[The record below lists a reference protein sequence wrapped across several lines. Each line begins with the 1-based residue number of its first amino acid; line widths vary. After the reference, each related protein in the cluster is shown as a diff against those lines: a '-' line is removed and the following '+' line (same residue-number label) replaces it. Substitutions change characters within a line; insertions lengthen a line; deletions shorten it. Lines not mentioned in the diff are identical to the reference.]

1 MLKHKSL
8 TRSHVVH
15 TQVLRILQPN
25 ELAGATGG
33 GTRPP
38 PTGDDKTSPTFG
50 QTDGSTRVI

>member
-1 MLKHKSL
+1 MLKHKPL

-15 TQVLRILQPN
+15 TQVLRILRSN
-25 ELAGATGG
+25 ELADATGG

-50 QTDGSTRVI
+50 QADDSTSVI